1 MPQHIL
7 IIGANRGIGL
17 ELTKRYLER
26 GELVTAAC
34 RKASPE
40 LLNLNCDIL
49 EGIDVT
55 CDDSVNAMVTQLSST
70 KIDVLIH
77 NSGILRSDSY
87 PDISID
93 RMREHFEVNSLGPLR
108 TIMALE
114 HLLDN
119 GSKVG
124 IVSSRVGSID
134 DNTSSNN
141 YAYRTSKTAVNMI
154 GKCLSIDLKPKGVAV
169 ALLHPG
175 YVRTDM
181 TRHNG
186 LIEADEAA
194 IGLITR
200 MDELTL
206 DQTGCFVH
214 ANGEVLTW

>member
-7 IIGANRGIGL
+7 IIGSNRGIGL
-17 ELTKRYLER
+17 ELTKQYLDR

-40 LLNLNCDIL
+40 LQSLPCDII

-55 CDDSVNAMVTQLSST
+55 CDDSVNAMVTQLGST

-87 PDISID
+87 PDINID
-93 RMREHFEVNSLGPLR
+93 QMRAHFEVNSLGPLR
-108 TIMALE
+108 TVMALE

-154 GKCLSIDLKPKGVAV
+154 GMCLSIDLKPMNHGS
-169 ALLHPG
+169 ALASWLCAN
-175 YVRTDM
+175 
-181 TRHNG
+181 RHD
-186 LIEADEAA
+186 APQRSD
-194 IGLITR
+194 
-200 MDELTL
+200 
-206 DQTGCFVH
+206 
-214 ANGEVLTW
+214 